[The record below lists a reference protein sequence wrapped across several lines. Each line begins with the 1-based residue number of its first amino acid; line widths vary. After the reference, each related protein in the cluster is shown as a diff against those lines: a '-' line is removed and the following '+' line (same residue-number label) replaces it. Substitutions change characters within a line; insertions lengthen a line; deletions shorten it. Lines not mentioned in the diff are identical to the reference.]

1 MNTRFID
8 GMLCGTINDAL
19 RYGQEAEQKVQLV
32 AKQYNSLIKIVN
44 YFGSV
49 DEAIEIL
56 SEMGST
62 CGDRFMMLDFS
73 NILRDGQIGFPIYKS
88 EVECIQ

>member
-32 AKQYNSLIKIVN
+32 AK
-44 YFGSV
+44 
-49 DEAIEIL
+49 
-56 SEMGST
+56 
-62 CGDRFMMLDFS
+62 
-73 NILRDGQIGFPIYKS
+73 
-88 EVECIQ
+88 